1 MSECNHKFTRFK
13 RFGFARTYTCE
24 LCEMDIDSE
33 VFKIITA
40 LESEL
45 AKRDAALKRVGE
57 RYAAQ
62 DQVFSVKLFDTG
74 GQYIYPHHC

>member
-1 MSECNHKFTRFK
+1 
-13 RFGFARTYTCE
+13 
-24 LCEMDIDSE
+24 MDIDSE